1 MVLQGLSPVATI
13 GLARFAVLQLLSLA
27 SHSSLPVDCDIRCLV
42 QGSCICSSADEMG
55 GTCRALNNV
64 ALLDLGTLQRMLGGS
79 DLRVEIFHV
88 MSYLLTLCTRQW
100 GKPGLQVCTTL
111 RLA

>member
-1 MVLQGLSPVATI
+1 MGSAASPAEL
-13 GLARFAVLQLLSLA
+13 GDA
-27 SHSSLPVDCDIRCLV
+27 
-42 QGSCICSSADEMG
+42 
-55 GTCRALNNV
+55 CRALNNV

-100 GKPGLQVCTTL
+100 GKLGLQVCDTCL
-111 RLA
+111 